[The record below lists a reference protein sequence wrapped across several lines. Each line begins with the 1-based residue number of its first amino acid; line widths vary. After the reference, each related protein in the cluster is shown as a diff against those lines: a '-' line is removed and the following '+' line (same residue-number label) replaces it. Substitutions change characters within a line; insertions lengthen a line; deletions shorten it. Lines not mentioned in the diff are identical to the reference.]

1 MWAGITL
8 IDVWVVH
15 GPLVDSISF
24 PDITIYLGGLDPN
37 SKSAKADKCHT
48 QGVEC
53 RCNVILFHYCLPVK
67 LKKAPQFQ
75 VYSKQLSFQ

>member
-8 IDVWVVH
+8 IDVGVVH

-48 QGVEC
+48 QGVD
-53 RCNVILFHYCLPVK
+53 V
-67 LKKAPQFQ
+67 Q
-75 VYSKQLSFQ
+75 V